1 MTAQNPSVL
10 AAIHAA
16 AEAAAE
22 VSAVDI
28 TETGTGGGGQQVL
41 ETGKYLGRLVEYVE
55 YGSQKNRFEPNK
67 PPRSVCRVAF
77 AVFPFETKED
87 GTRSISTTPVFI
99 RSSDLTISNHEKATL
114 KVLYN
119 RLNWRNDTKKTHV
132 AMFLGDAYF
141 VDVVK
146 RTPKGGTK
154 ERNYLDL
161 KGVGPAV
168 DPMSGQPYNVP
179 AVEDK
184 AYRAFF
190 WDVPTPES
198 WESLYIEGSNDDG
211 TSRNFV
217 QEQILAAVDFP
228 GSPLE
233 MMLQGTSSIPAP
245 TDAVAATPA
254 ATPAVPETEAAVD
267 VPWEEPAAPAAP
279 AAPAPAAPVAPE
291 VPTVPQ
297 V

>member
-1 MTAQNPSVL
+1 MTTQNPSVL

-41 ETGKYLGRLVEYVE
+41 ETGKYLGRLVEYIE

-77 AVFPFETKED
+77 AVFPFETQED

-119 RLNWRNDTKKTHV
+119 RLNWRNDAKKTHI
-132 AMFLGDAYF
+132 AMFLGEAFF
-141 VDVVK
+141 VDVEK
-146 RTPKGGTK
+146 RIPKGGTK
-154 ERNYLDL
+154 PRNYLDL

-179 AVEDK
+179 QVEDK

-190 WDVPTPES
+190 WDMPTPES
-198 WESLYIEGSNDDG
+198 WESLFIEGNNDDG
-211 TSRNFV
+211 TSKNFV
-217 QEQILAAVDFP
+217 QEQILAAVDYP
-228 GSPLE
+228 GSALE
-233 MMLQGTSSIPAP
+233 QMLQGSSSIPAP
-245 TDAVAATPA
+245 ADAVPT
-254 ATPAVPETEAAVD
+254 TVPDEAA
-267 VPWEEPAAPAAP
+267 PWEEPAATAVPAVPAPAAP
-279 AAPAPAAPVAPE
+279 AAPVAPAAPE

>member
-1 MTAQNPSVL
+1 MSTQNPSVL

-41 ETGKYLGRLVEYVE
+41 ESGKYLGRLVEYIE

-67 PPRSVCRVAF
+67 PPRSVCRIAF
-77 AVFPFETKED
+77 AVFPFETNAD
-87 GTRSISTTPVFI
+87 GTRSISSTPVFI
-99 RSSDLTISNHEKATL
+99 RSSDLTLSNHEKATL

-119 RLNWRNDTKKTHV
+119 RLNWRNDPNKSHI
-132 AMFLGDAYF
+132 ALFLGEPFF
-141 VDVVK
+141 VDVEK
-146 RTPKGGTK
+146 RIPKGGTK
-154 ERNYLDL
+154 ARNYLDL

-190 WDVPTPES
+190 WDMPTPES
-198 WESLYIEGSNDDG
+198 WESLFIDGKNDDG

-217 QEQILAAVDFP
+217 QEQILGAVDFP
-228 GSPLE
+228 GSALE
-233 MMLQGTSSIPAP
+233 QVLHGSSSIPAP
-245 TDAVAATPA
+245 ADAVPAPEAAADVPWVEPTA
-254 ATPAVPETEAAVD
+254 PAVPVAP
-267 VPWEEPAAPAAP
+267 VPEAPAAP
-279 AAPAPAAPVAPE
+279 A
-291 VPTVPQ
+291 VPQ